1 MWQHIDFDYNGVQ
14 VFVTGGANGI
24 GLGVASAYREAGAD
38 VTITG
43 RRAGVGDYDHD
54 LSGFRYLQLEVED
67 DASIAAV
74 AGAIGELD
82 ILINNAG
89 ASLIPAG
96 LDEYQPALFE
106 RAVRINLTSGYRM
119 LFACHDKL
127 AASRFPAGAS
137 VISMASLTSLFG
149 NDITPAYGAAKAG
162 LTQLTKT
169 LAIAWAKDNIRVNAI
184 IAGLIASNM
193 TAPMLGDEQMTA
205 PMIERTPMRR
215 IGQPLDV
222 AGPVL
227 FLTSPA
233 AGYITGQSLPVDG
246 GYSIQ
251 G

>member
-1 MWQHIDFDYNGVQ
+1 MWQHIQFDYRGASVL
-14 VFVTGGANGI
+14 VTGGSNGI
-24 GLGVASAYREAGAD
+24 GLGIARAYREAGAE

-43 RRAGVGDYDHD
+43 RRAGADDYGHD
-54 LSGFRYLQLEVED
+54 LSDFRYLPLEVED

-74 AGAIGELD
+74 ATAVDRLD

-96 LDEYQPALFE
+96 LDEYQPDVFE
-106 RAVRINLTSGYRM
+106 RAVRINLTSGYRL
-119 LFACHDKL
+119 LFACHDQL

-137 VISMASLTSLFG
+137 IVSMASLTSLFG
-149 NDITPAYGAAKAG
+149 NDITPAYGAAKAA

-184 IAGLIASNM
+184 IAGLIATKM
-193 TAPMLGDEQMTA
+193 TGPMLADDQMTA
-205 PMIERTPMRR
+205 PMIARTPMRR
-215 IGQPLDV
+215 IGQPVDV

-233 AGYITGQSLPVDG
+233 AGFVTGQALPVDG
-246 GYSIQ
+246 GYSVQ